1 MLFDATAIHGKRAR
15 LDRAATSPQN
25 TTRFGVLGEPVANLC
40 NASSDT
46 RRFIHISRIGPF
58 RYSDELLAGDE
69 RWLGLSE
76 QARRLDKWIV
86 CRVLCRCEKRLIEV
100 GVVR

>member
-1 MLFDATAIHGKRAR
+1 MAVGNACAGIEGFVRAFDLLG
-15 LDRAATSPQN
+15 DR
-25 TTRFGVLGEPVANLC
+25 
-40 NASSDT
+40 
-46 RRFIHISRIGPF
+46 
-58 RYSDELLAGDE
+58 E

-100 GVVR
+100 GVVRS